1 MGDIVQNLENSLSH
15 KYDRL
20 HQIMMRRLE
29 SLDSLTRNLFKT
41 QKDQSAKMQKLM
53 TSVRTSEHTLNDVNR
68 QVKEMNK

>member
-1 MGDIVQNLENSLSH
+1 
-15 KYDRL
+15 
-20 HQIMMRRLE
+20 MMRRLE